1 MASLLKHKLGLA
13 LAALVLAAAAGGAYA
28 ATSSHTGPAA
38 PRQAFLRDV
47 ASRLHVTPQALRS
60 AIRGAFFD
68 RLSAAVAAGRL
79 TKAQAA
85 AIEQA
90 VKRSGHIP
98 LVPLLGFGGV
108 GGHLRFRAFGGRLQ
122 GVPVLPG
129 PPGLPGPGPLLRPGP
144 GALPPLPGFGFF
156 GWLGFGLHGAAKA
169 ATAYLGITRAQLLS
183 DLRAGRSLAQVAAS
197 RGKSVSGLKAAIE
210 GAFKRRLDRM
220 VGRGRITR
228 TQESRILSRIDSV
241 LPEVIKH
248 PLPLA
253 PMLLRPARPFGPR
266 GFRRGASSG
275 LPAPPSSVGAW
286 SGQGA

>member
-28 ATSSHTGPAA
+28 ATSSHTGPRA
-38 PRQAFLRDV
+38 PQQAFLRDV
-47 ASRLHVTPQALRS
+47 ARRLHVTPQELRS
-60 AIRGAFFD
+60 AIRGAYFD

-79 TKAQAA
+79 TKARAA

-108 GGHLRFRAFGGRLQ
+108 RGFLRFRAFGGLFR
-122 GVPVLPG
+122 GVPGLPG
-129 PPGLPGPGPLLRPGP
+129 PPGLTGPGPLLRPAP
-144 GALPPLPGFGFF
+144 GAMPPLPGFGFF
-156 GWLGFGLHGAAKA
+156 GWLGLGLHGAAKA

-183 DLRAGRSLAQVAAS
+183 DLRSGRSLAQIATH

-210 GAFKRRLDRM
+210 GAFRHRLDRM
-220 VGRGRITR
+220 VARGRLTGA
-228 TQESRILSRIDSV
+228 QESRILSRIDSI
-241 LPEVIKH
+241 LPQVIRH
-248 PLPLA
+248 PLPLP

-266 GFRRGASSG
+266 GFGRGANSG
-275 LPAPPSSVGAW
+275 LPAPPSAVGAW
-286 SGQGA
+286 SG